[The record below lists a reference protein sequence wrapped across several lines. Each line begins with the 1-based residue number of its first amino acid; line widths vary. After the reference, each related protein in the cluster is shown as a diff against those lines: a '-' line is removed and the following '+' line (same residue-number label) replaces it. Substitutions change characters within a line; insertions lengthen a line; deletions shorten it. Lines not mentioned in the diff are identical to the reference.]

1 MVKQGF
7 TSKTMDRHHRK
18 LLLALLLLGLA
29 AFCHPKQPLPP
40 DANPAGSTAALQ
52 DLYGIFSQEIRAG
65 AVGNVYQAV
74 GNRFQLEGK
83 LYVAVLKALNAY
95 EILQATT
102 RLPEGD
108 RVRLLPKSHQE
119 AREAFDTLEES
130 LDWPRIRV
138 EVGAQDFEFQGPPQL
153 NLYRKIP
160 QPLLLTLHNSTSK
173 TRMLSLRTCGG
184 LRLEV
189 DTLEVAPSATR
200 HLLAQ
205 IDSPDAGDGAACLA
219 VQSEGISTA
228 WRLPLRVGESGLLE
242 GRLVESEGS
251 ASTIGRIRAIDGEGR
266 YRAPLEAGYGLIL
279 RPRRAAARWSYA
291 SGSFRLRAPA
301 GKIRISIRRG
311 LEYSPI
317 DEELHLEAGQTLRR
331 TFELKRWVHMER
343 EGWHSGDTHI
353 HMLDPPSA
361 LFEMQAE
368 DLRVGNILVLHH
380 LGKDYSREHFK
391 GELDPISDS
400 RHLVYYNEEYRN
412 QTLGHVSFLNLKK
425 LVEPISTGGLA
436 VPEATVNRYS
446 FLRPS
451 RRGFPRH
458 GEPGWP
464 DAPLV
469 LEAMRETHRQG
480 GLVNWAHLRPAQME
494 FPVDMVFG
502 EIDTADILTHTR
514 LPQTLKLWYHL
525 LNCGFRLPATA
536 GTDRIGPEE
545 PVGHQR
551 VYVKLAGPLTYPG
564 WIEGLRQ
571 GRSFVTN
578 GPMVSLSVDGRGPGE
593 ELNLSRR
600 KVLRIEARGRSLRPF
615 ERLEIV
621 VNGKVAASAP
631 ARSQGRRADLRLDY
645 PADQSLWIAARC
657 MGGSPE
663 ETSIWTHP
671 LFAHTN
677 PVHIDYPGQD
687 LAEAESG
694 CYLLDFLKP
703 LEQWAREEAYF
714 ENRQQQDQALAT
726 IRQGM
731 DFYRNLCN
739 RGSDG

>member
-1 MVKQGF
+1 ME
-7 TSKTMDRHHRK
+7 RHRQ

-29 AFCHPKQPLPP
+29 AVCHPKQPLPP
-40 DANPAGSTAALQ
+40 DANPAGAPAALQ
-52 DLYGIFSQEIRAG
+52 DLYGIFSDEIKAG

-95 EILQATT
+95 DILQATAC
-102 RLPEGD
+102 LPEAD
-108 RVRLLPKSHQE
+108 RVRLLPRSHQE

-138 EVGAQDFEFQGPPQL
+138 KATSKSLGLGGGKTGPAL
-153 NLYRKIP
+153 FRKIDQV
-160 QPLLLTLHNSTSK
+160 QPMLVTFHNSSSQTK
-173 TRMLSLRTCGG
+173 TITFRSSSLV
-184 LRLEV
+184 LERESV
-189 DTLEVAPSATR
+189 AVAPAATR
-200 HLLAQ
+200 HLLARFESPEVGDILMRFEAESPQ
-205 IDSPDAGDGAACLA
+205 AVVTYSIDQT
-219 VQSEGISTA
+219 VRET
-228 WRLPLRVGESGLLE
+228 GLLE
-242 GRLVESEGS
+242 GRLVESEGG
-251 ASTIGRIRAIDGEGR
+251 APTLGRIRVTDEDGR
-266 YRAPLEAGYGLIL
+266 YRPPVETTYGLIL
-279 RPRRAAARWSYA
+279 RPRVDATRWNYV
-291 SGSFRLRAPA
+291 SGNFRVHAPA

-380 LGKDYSREHFK
+380 LGKDYSREHFR

-494 FPVDMVFG
+494 FPIDMVFG

-545 PVGHQR
+545 PLGHQR
-551 VYVKLAGPLTYPG
+551 VYVQLADPLTYPG

-593 ELNLSRR
+593 ELKLSRR
-600 KVLRIEARGRSLRPF
+600 KVLRIEAQGRSLRPF

-621 VNGKVAASAP
+621 VNGKVVASAP

-645 PADQSLWIAARC
+645 PADRSLWIAARC
-657 MGGSPE
+657 MGGTPE

-677 PVHIDYPGQD
+677 PVHIDYPGRD

>member
-1 MVKQGF
+1 MSFRLKS
-7 TSKTMDRHHRK
+7 TSRPK

-29 AFCHPKQPLPP
+29 AFCHQKQPLPP
-40 DANPAGSTAALQ
+40 DANPAGATAALQ

-95 EILQATT
+95 DILQATT

-119 AREAFDTLEES
+119 AREAFAALEES

-205 IDSPDAGDGAACLA
+205 IDSPDAGDGAACLS

-242 GRLVESEGS
+242 GRLVESEGG

-317 DEELHLEAGQTLRR
+317 DEELHLEPGQTLRR

-380 LGKDYSREHFK
+380 LGKDYSREHFR

-494 FPVDMVFG
+494 FPIDMVFG

-551 VYVKLAGPLTYPG
+551 VYVKLSDPLTYAG

-578 GPMVSLSVDGRGPGE
+578 GPMVSLSVNGRGPGE
-593 ELNLSRR
+593 TLSLKSR
-600 KVLRIEARGRSLRPF
+600 KLLRIEARGRSLRPF

-631 ARSQGRRADLRLDY
+631 ARSQGRLAELSLDY
-645 PADQSLWIAARC
+645 PADRSLWIAARC

-703 LEQWAREEAYF
+703 LEEWAREEAYF

-731 DFYRNLCN
+731 NFYRNLCN
-739 RGSDG
+739 RGSDS

>member
-1 MVKQGF
+1 MSFRLKS
-7 TSKTMDRHHRK
+7 TSRPK

-40 DANPAGSTAALQ
+40 DANPAGAPAALQ
-52 DLYGIFSQEIRAG
+52 DLYGIFRDEIKAG
-65 AVGNVYQAV
+65 AEGNVYQAV

-95 EILQATT
+95 DILQATT
-102 RLPEGD
+102 RLPEAD
-108 RVRLLPKSHQE
+108 RERLLPKSH
-119 AREAFDTLEES
+119 REASEAFAALEES

-138 EVGAQDFEFQGPPQL
+138 EVGAQDFELQSPPQL

-160 QPLLLTLHNSTSK
+160 QPLLLTLHNATSK
-173 TRMLSLRTCGG
+173 TRMLSLRSSG

-200 HLLAQ
+200 HLMAR
-205 IDSPDAGDGAACLA
+205 IDSPDAGDGVALLA
-219 VQSEGISTA
+219 VESEGTSAT

-242 GRLVESEGS
+242 GRLVESEGG
-251 ASTIGRIRAIDGEGR
+251 ASTIGRIRAIDAEGR
-266 YRAPLEAGYGLIL
+266 YRPPLEVGYGLIL

-311 LEYSPI
+311 LEYTPI

-380 LGKDYSREHFK
+380 LGKDYSREHFR

-412 QTLGHVSFLNLKK
+412 QTLGHVSFLNLKR

-436 VPEATVNRYS
+436 VPGATVYRYS

-451 RRGFPRH
+451 RQGFPRH
-458 GEPGWP
+458 GQPGRP
-464 DAPLV
+464 DAPLLV
-469 LEAMRETHRQG
+469 EAMRETHRQG

-494 FPVDMVFG
+494 FPIDMVFG

-545 PVGHQR
+545 PLGHQR
-551 VYVKLAGPLTYPG
+551 VYVKLADPLTYPG

-593 ELNLSRR
+593 ELKLSRR

-621 VNGKVAASAP
+621 VNGKVVASAP
-631 ARSQGRRADLRLDY
+631 ARAQGRRAELSLDY
-645 PADQSLWIAARC
+645 PADQSLWVAARC

-677 PVHIDYPGQD
+677 PVHIDYPGRD

>member
-1 MVKQGF
+1 ME
-7 TSKTMDRHHRK
+7 HRPK

-29 AFCHPKQPLPP
+29 AFCHRNEPPP
-40 DANPAGSTAALQ
+40 DANPAGATAALQ
-52 DLYGIFSQEIRAG
+52 DLYGIFSDEIRTE

-83 LYVAVLKALNAY
+83 LYAAVLKALNAY
-95 EILQATT
+95 DILQETT
-102 RLPEGD
+102 RLPEAD
-108 RVRLLPKSHQE
+108 RERLLPRSHQE
-119 AREAFDTLEES
+119 AREAFAALEES
-130 LDWPRIRV
+130 LDWPRIRI
-138 EVGAQDFEFQGPPQL
+138 EVGAEDFALQSLPQL
-153 NLYRKIP
+153 DLYREIP
-160 QPLLLTLHNSTSK
+160 QPILLTLHNSTSR
-173 TRMLSLRTCGG
+173 TRMLSFRSSG

-200 HLLAQ
+200 HLLAH
-205 IDSPDAGDGAACLA
+205 IDSPETGEGAACLA
-219 VQSEGISTA
+219 VESEGMSTS
-228 WRLPLRVGESGLLE
+228 WRLPFRVEETGLLE
-242 GRLVESEGS
+242 GRLVESEGGS
-251 ASTIGRIRAIDGEGR
+251 STIGRIRAIDAEGR
-266 YRAPLEAGYGLIL
+266 YRPPLEAGYGLIL
-279 RPRRAAARWSYA
+279 RPRREPTRWSYA
-291 SGSFRLRAPA
+291 SGNFRLRAPA

-311 LEYSPI
+311 LEYTPI

-331 TFELKRWVHMER
+331 TFALKRWANMER

-368 DLRVGNILVLHH
+368 NLRVGNVLVLEHM
-380 LGKDYSREHFK
+380 GKTYSAEHFR
-391 GELDPISDS
+391 GELDPISDP
-400 RHLVYYNEEYRN
+400 RHLVYYNQEYRN
-412 QTLGHVSFLNLKK
+412 QTLGHVSLLNLKK

-436 VPEATVNRYS
+436 VPETTVYRYS
-446 FLRPS
+446 YLKPS
-451 RRGFPRH
+451 RKGFPRH
-458 GEPGWP
+458 GRDGWP
-464 DAPLV
+464 DALV
-469 LEAMRETHRQG
+469 VDAMRETHRQG

-494 FPVDMVFG
+494 FPIDMVFG

-536 GTDRIGPEE
+536 GTDRIAPEE

-551 VYVKLAGPLTYPG
+551 VYVKLDGPLTYPG
-564 WIEGLRQ
+564 WMEGLRQ

-578 GPMVSLSVDGRGPGE
+578 GPMVSLSVDGRGPGRT
-593 ELNLSRR
+593 LTLSNP

-621 VNGKVAASAP
+621 VNGKVAASVP
-631 ARSQGRRADLRLDY
+631 AQDQGRRAELSLDY
-645 PADQSLWIAARC
+645 PADRSLWIAARC

-671 LFAHTN
+671 LFAHAN
-677 PVHIDYPGQD
+677 PVYIDYAGRD
-687 LAEAESG
+687 LADPESA

-703 LEQWAREEAYF
+703 LEKWAREEAYF
-714 ENRQQQDQALAT
+714 ENGTQKDQALAT

-731 DFYRNLCN
+731 DFYRRLCN